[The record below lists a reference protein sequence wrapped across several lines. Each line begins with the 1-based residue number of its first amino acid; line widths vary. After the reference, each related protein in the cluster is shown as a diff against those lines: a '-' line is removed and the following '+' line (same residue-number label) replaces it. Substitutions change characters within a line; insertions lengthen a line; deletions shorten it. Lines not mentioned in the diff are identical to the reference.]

1 MTQQKNED
9 ILVRLDDVRIAFP
22 ALFVAEQ
29 VGNKGKPAFSAS
41 FLMTPEHPA
50 IVAIKE
56 GIKKAAVQ
64 KWGDEAAEVLQQL
77 VAGDRVCLRNGNAKA
92 NYDGFAGNMYVSA
105 RGYTRPLVIAQ
116 DKSALVEQDGKP
128 YSGCYVNA
136 QISIWAQANQY
147 GKRINAQLGGVQ
159 FLRDGESFGGG
170 HVSDVSEFDTVPGEG
185 GADGAAPLA
194 DGPVD
199 PLDGLI

>member
-1 MTQQKNED
+1 MTQKNED
-9 ILVRLDDVRIAFP
+9 ILIKLEDVRIAFP
-22 ALFVAEQ
+22 AVFVAEQ
-29 VGNKGKPAFSAS
+29 VGNKGKPAFSAT

-50 IVAIKE
+50 IALIKE

-64 KWGDEAAEVLQQL
+64 KWGDEAALVLQQL
-77 VAGDRVCLRNGNAKA
+77 VAGDRVCLRNGNTKA
-92 NYDGFAGNMYVSA
+92 NYEGFAGNMFVSA
-105 RGYTRPLVIAQ
+105 RGYTRPLVIAA
-116 DKSALVEQDGKP
+116 DKSALTEQDGKP

-170 HVSDVSEFDTVPGEG
+170 HVTDVSEFDTVPGEG
-185 GADGAAPLA
+185 GADGAAPE
-194 DGPVD
+194 DQTGSD
-199 PLDGLI
+199 PFAGLL